1 MTLRQKTL
9 WLVGGALVGLLVLL
23 LSVSS
28 TILLKGF
35 TDLEAEGVQK
45 NVTRLSKL
53 LSQELENLS
62 VEASDYAAWDDTY
75 AYMKTRDQAYITSN
89 FVETTFESLNLRFL
103 ALLDSDADMVFGL
116 AYDANLGQL
125 EPLDTHLQN
134 HLGSEGLVKRGDKL
148 RGLLLLPDEV
158 MWVASYPILTS
169 EEAGPSRGTLIMGR
183 PLDDA
188 AVRRLSELSF
198 LSVSFQRLDNQ
209 VLPDDFAKA
218 YPAFERQETVVQILS
233 SDRIAGYLLVNDI
246 YDEPALLLRVRMP
259 REIYQQG
266 LTGLRYISGFVL
278 GFALIFAG
286 LIPWLF
292 DRLVLRRLASLS
304 YEVRL
309 LDTTDELST
318 VTVRE
323 NDELAELARA
333 INNKLKALQTFY
345 AKVSEN
351 EARLAKAQRIACVG
365 NWCWDIVN
373 PHFDCSDEGYRIL
386 GFQPQSLISDY
397 AFFLNCVHPADR
409 ERVSNAIQKAMREG
423 ESYSLEHRIVQES
436 GKIRSIQALGETVRD
451 NSGQIVQ
458 IFCVLQDITEHKLA
472 QEKTLSLLEENQRA
486 QTEMLLLLEE
496 NQKTQVETLRL
507 LDDNRF
513 LISRYMAIQED
524 ERRLLARE
532 LHDEFGQY
540 LTAIQAD
547 AEAIVELAQQDIG
560 INHLKNIV
568 LSGEAILSVSSHVY
582 DVVHTLMR
590 QLRPSGL
597 DELGLVETLRDYLAT
612 WEVRHQTP
620 CHFIAKGDLHHLGET
635 INIHLYRVVQESL
648 TNIAKYAQASHVSI
662 RLHNDKVSER
672 LTLCVQDD
680 GCGLN
685 QNQHKRGLGLI
696 GMRERAQALDGKWQL
711 DSTPGKGVKITFTI
725 PIGETYLQKQSKW
738 T

>member
-9 WLVGGALVGLLVLL
+9 WLVGGALVGLLLLL

-35 TDLEAEGVQK
+35 TDLEAQGVEK
-45 NVTRLSKL
+45 NLTRLSKL

-75 AYMKTRDQAYITSN
+75 AYMKTRDEAYITSN

-103 ALLDSDADMVFGL
+103 VLLDSDADMLFGL
-116 AYDANLGQL
+116 AYDAKLGL
-125 EPLDTHLQN
+125 EPLDASLLN
-134 HLGSEGLVKRGDKL
+134 HLGSEGLVKRGDKV

-169 EEAGPSRGTLIMGR
+169 EEEGPSRGTLIMGR

-198 LSVSFQRLDNQ
+198 LSVSFQRLDNKG
-209 VLPDDFAKA
+209 LPDDFAKA
-218 YPAFERQETVVQILS
+218 YPAFERQKTVVQILD
-233 SDRIAGYLLVNDI
+233 SDRIAAYLLVNDI
-246 YDEPALLLRVRMP
+246 YDEPALLLRVMMP

-266 LTGLRYISGFVL
+266 LTSLRYISGFVL

-318 VTVRE
+318 VRG

-365 NWCWDIVN
+365 NWRWDIVN
-373 PHFDCSDEGYRIL
+373 PHFECSDEGYRIL
-386 GFQPQSLISDY
+386 GFQRQSVVSDY

-409 ERVSNAIQKAMREG
+409 EAVSSAIQQAIREG
-423 ESYSLEHRIVQES
+423 ESYSVEHRIVQES
-436 GKIRSIQALGETVRD
+436 GRIRFIQALGETVMD
-451 NSGQIVQ
+451 NSGKIVQ
-458 IFCVLQDITEHKLA
+458 VFCVLQDITERKLA

-486 QTEMLLLLEE
+486 QTE
-496 NQKTQVETLRL
+496 TLRL
-507 LDDNRF
+507 LEGNKNTLVETLHLLDENRF
-513 LISRYMAIQED
+513 LISRSMAIQED
-524 ERRLLARE
+524 ERRKLARE

-568 LSGEAILSVSSHVY
+568 LSAEAILSVSSHVY

-738 T
+738 I